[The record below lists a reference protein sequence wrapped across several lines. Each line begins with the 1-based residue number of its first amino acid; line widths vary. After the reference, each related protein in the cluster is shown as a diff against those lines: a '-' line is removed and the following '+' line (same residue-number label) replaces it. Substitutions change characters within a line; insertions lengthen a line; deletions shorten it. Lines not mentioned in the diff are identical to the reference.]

1 MSEDNDARP
10 KAKSIE
16 RLERALAEET
26 RTSTLLRDSLETLQ
40 DKVASLEMHFEKRL
54 SEAAM
59 RYEKAEVKLLDQQE
73 RLNALGV
80 GREDSMRALTETRA
94 ALARVVAERDQLHK
108 QFARIDGMQTE
119 TIALPDPE
127 DEEPAVHSV
136 LSLDELMASLPSME
150 QARVD
155 GPVYHTQPVSD
166 VDASDE
172 SVEMISPEL
181 VFPEE
186 FGEKARQ
193 STAGRNGS
201 RVLVY
206 LDAQPPIKYP
216 LYKDLITIGRSS
228 SADIQI
234 EDDFIS
240 RVHARI
246 ICDDEGVIVEDAH
259 SKNGIKVNSRH
270 VTRHILQH
278 GDVIAFGKLRFT
290 YVETAA
296 AERGK

>member
-10 KAKSIE
+10 KAKNIE

-26 RTSTLLRDSLETLQ
+26 RTSAQLRDSLEALQ

-54 SEAAM
+54 GEAAK
-59 RYEKAEVKLLDQQE
+59 RYERAEAKLIDQQD

-94 ALARVVAERDQLHK
+94 ALARVVAERDQLQK

-119 TIALPDPE
+119 TIALTDSD

-150 QARVD
+150 QAPNE
-155 GPVYHTQPVSD
+155 GLAYHTQAVPNPD
-166 VDASDE
+166 PDD

-186 FGEKARQ
+186 FGERK
-193 STAGRNGS
+193 SSAGRSGS

-228 SADIQI
+228 AADIQI

-246 ICDDEGVIVEDAH
+246 ICDDDGVIIEDVQ

-270 VTRHILQH
+270 VSRHLLQH
-278 GDVIAFGKLRFT
+278 GDVIGFGKLRFT
-290 YVETAA
+290 YVETTA
-296 AERGK
+296 AERGD

>member
-1 MSEDNDARP
+1 MSEDKDVPP

-26 RTSTLLRDSLETLQ
+26 RTSTQLRDSLEALQ
-40 DKVASLEMHFEKRL
+40 DKVAGLEMHFEKRL
-54 SEAAM
+54 GEAAK
-59 RYEKAEVKLLDQQE
+59 RYEKAEAKLLDQQE
-73 RLNALGV
+73 RLNALGI
-80 GREDSMRALTETRA
+80 GREDSMRALAETRT
-94 ALARVVAERDQLHK
+94 ALARVVAERDQLQK
-108 QFARIDGMQTE
+108 ALARIDGMQTE
-119 TIALPDPE
+119 TIALPDSE
-127 DEEPAVHSV
+127 DEEPAVHTV

-150 QARVD
+150 EAPKDLV
-155 GPVYHTQPVSD
+155 GYHTQAVE
-166 VDASDE
+166 DASDE

-186 FGEKARQ
+186 FGEQ
-193 STAGRNGS
+193 QGSAGRNGS

-228 SADIQI
+228 AADIQI
-234 EDDFIS
+234 DDDFIS

-246 ICDDEGVIVEDAH
+246 VCDEDGAIVEDAN

-270 VTRHILQH
+270 VTRHLLQH
-278 GDVIAFGKLRFT
+278 GDVIGFGRLRFT
-290 YVETAA
+290 YVETTA
-296 AERGK
+296 AERGG